1 MGIAGTI
8 VRTKI
13 VHEEHILLVKTRR
26 TVIYGAW
33 EFPGGAV
40 KDGELIEVAAIR
52 ELEEETGVTG
62 IPLTLSVDYSREAP
76 SGSFW
81 RYVYYT
87 GVAIDEV
94 KIKPLDCSEILAARW
109 FSSKQLPKLSEEL
122 THANEQSKGLILKL
136 ISL

>member
-13 VHEEHILLVKTRR
+13 VRKGHILLVQTRR

-40 KDGELIEVAAIR
+40 KDGEPIEAAAIR

-62 IPLTLSVDYSREAP
+62 IPLSLIVAYERKTPVDT
-76 SGSFW
+76 FW
-81 RYVYYT
+81 RFAYFT

-94 KIKPLDCSEILAARW
+94 KIEPQDCREILEARW

-122 THANEQSKGLILKL
+122 THANELFKGLILN
-136 ISL
+136 